1 MKSKKLCLGLSL
13 ITLLGTTLVTGCSDN
28 KAKEGEYGYVTIET
42 NPSVELVIGEDNIV
56 VSVNGLNEDGKLL
69 LSSEDL
75 EGLSIEEATQ
85 KIIELT
91 EQLGF
96 TVQGTI
102 DEQSQEIK
110 VSVSATNEKLAT
122 NLQEIITS
130 ETQKAVEELDLD
142 AVVVETE
149 AKTREYLESVV
160 LEQFPTLTQEEVAA
174 MTNEELYSYID
185 AAVAEKAL
193 FASVKLEEYY
203 QDLKEYEFKLKYKE
217 ELAASLSESQSVI
230 AQALHTAYSKVV
242 TSLHDAITKL
252 QEMEVEFLTSPDSS
266 YVKALNDLNAAK
278 DEVIGIRVELG
289 ARENKGFVT
298 ETLITAL
305 NAAETT
311 LNACGDTLAA
321 VETAFTT
328 SVNAAITAIE
338 TVLSS
343 LEVIEAQFPKE
354 IDFAKALSDAETY
367 INDSKNAI
375 IAKFESSFEEGEL
388 AEIKQTMDQ
397 RKQALETLV
406 ASKKEEVNKE
416 ATE

>member
-1 MKSKKLCLGLSL
+1 MKSKKLFLGLSL

-193 FASVKLEEYY
+193 FASV
-203 QDLKEYEFKLKYKE
+203 
-217 ELAASLSESQSVI
+217 
-230 AQALHTAYSKVV
+230 
-242 TSLHDAITKL
+242 
-252 QEMEVEFLTSPDSS
+252 SP
-266 YVKALNDLNAAK
+266 
-278 DEVIGIRVELG
+278 IGVQ
-289 ARENKGFVT
+289 F
-298 ETLITAL
+298 
-305 NAAETT
+305 
-311 LNACGDTLAA
+311 D
-321 VETAFTT
+321 
-328 SVNAAITAIE
+328 VNT
-338 TVLSS
+338 
-343 LEVIEAQFPKE
+343 
-354 IDFAKALSDAETY
+354 
-367 INDSKNAI
+367 
-375 IAKFESSFEEGEL
+375 
-388 AEIKQTMDQ
+388 
-397 RKQALETLV
+397 V
-406 ASKKEEVNKE
+406 ASGVQVPP
-416 ATE
+416 AL

>member
-28 KAKEGEYGYVTIET
+28 KAREGEYAYVTIET
-42 NPSVELVIGEDNIV
+42 NPSVELVVGEGNVV

-102 DEQSQEIK
+102 DEESQEIK

-130 ETQKAVEELDLD
+130 ETQKAVEEFDLD

-149 AKTREYLESVV
+149 AKTREYLESIV

-174 MTNEELYSYID
+174 LTNEELFSYID

-217 ELAASLSESQSVI
+217 ELAASLSESQSII
-230 AQALHTAYSKVV
+230 AQALYTAYSKIVV
-242 TSLHDAITKL
+242 SLHDTITKL
-252 QEMEVEFLTSPDSS
+252 QEIEVDFLTSPDST
-266 YVKALNDLNAAK
+266 YVKALNELNDAK

-298 ETLITAL
+298 ETLISAL
-305 NAAETT
+305 NAAEAT
-311 LNACGDTLAA
+311 LNACGDTLTAI
-321 VETAFTT
+321 ETAFTT
-328 SVNAAITAIE
+328 TVNAAITAIE

-343 LEVIEAQFPKE
+343 LEVLEAQFPKE
-354 IDFAKALSDAETY
+354 IDFVKELSDAEAY
-367 INDSKNAI
+367 INNSKNEI

-388 AEIKQTMDQ
+388 AVIKQTMDQ

-416 ATE
+416 VKQ

>member
-42 NPSVELVIGEDNIV
+42 NPSVELVIGEDNVV

-110 VSVSATNEKLAT
+110 VSVSATSEKLAT

-160 LEQFPTLTQEEVAA
+160 LEQFPTLTKEEVAA

-242 TSLHDAITKL
+242 TSLHEAITKL

-305 NAAETT
+305 NAAEVT

-388 AEIKQTMDQ
+388 SEIKQTMDQ